1 MDMSRT
7 SSPAKRPLTV
17 RDDDA
22 TIVNVDTESR
32 AATTEGPMDGP
43 APATP
48 DAASVNPFGTLLPMD
63 PQRRQA
69 ISMTAFIFTIL
80 FVVPTF
86 MHVSGVGQ
94 RLVDHMLDDTPSA
107 SEAAPSIGAETALSA
122 KIEFGAADDASPV
135 PDASPAPA
143 AKKSAFKLPS
153 IKIGGSSGSSDVVM
167 LGPKHNRFTDS
178 GVAFP
183 LACSFQQ
190 ALDGMLS
197 AGKENIAM
205 GREYLPDIDFTKCD
219 THPDDL
225 DAVFTRMFAV
235 TPPTSTFDWCGGMQC
250 KITMGKYT
258 SKASEDWE
266 KFVKTAQDDAPP
278 PRAMAVF
285 PKQERWGRYLDCAID
300 DAWNCMFGVT
310 TPSKSAK
317 ADEGALKTAR
327 NVWSQR
333 SCIFDRSCG
342 EPQSRYLSKLI
353 HGWMFRWQ
361 MPLNACTEGYR
372 NSCVNNVVSNVNLP
386 KATRN
391 RVFLSIHMRMGDAC
405 DRVEKEERTLS
416 WEWNQNRGRP
426 CIAPHGYD
434 KAIER
439 MTAKYG
445 VTDILLA
452 SDQSDAVEWAKE
464 QKKHDVHWL
473 DTDRSKL
480 NHGAGW
486 IENRMDIGKEETEGA
501 LEALDFLAHGQVFI
515 GNMGSFFS
523 RAVYKQMVGR
533 HNVVAP
539 WTSIDGRHLPPDDDR
554 GKEWHEFLGRRRT
567 SRRALSVSD

>member
-7 SSPAKRPLTV
+7 SSPAKRPSTV

-48 DAASVNPFGTLLPMD
+48 DAASVNPFGTLLPID

-219 THPDDL
+219 THPD
-225 DAVFTRMFAV
+225 
-235 TPPTSTFDWCGGMQC
+235 
-250 KITMGKYT
+250 
-258 SKASEDWE
+258 
-266 KFVKTAQDDAPP
+266 
-278 PRAMAVF
+278 
-285 PKQERWGRYLDCAID
+285 
-300 DAWNCMFGVT
+300 
-310 TPSKSAK
+310 
-317 ADEGALKTAR
+317 
-327 NVWSQR
+327 
-333 SCIFDRSCG
+333 
-342 EPQSRYLSKLI
+342 
-353 HGWMFRWQ
+353 
-361 MPLNACTEGYR
+361 
-372 NSCVNNVVSNVNLP
+372 
-386 KATRN
+386 
-391 RVFLSIHMRMGDAC
+391 
-405 DRVEKEERTLS
+405 
-416 WEWNQNRGRP
+416 
-426 CIAPHGYD
+426 
-434 KAIER
+434 
-439 MTAKYG
+439 
-445 VTDILLA
+445 
-452 SDQSDAVEWAKE
+452 
-464 QKKHDVHWL
+464 
-473 DTDRSKL
+473 
-480 NHGAGW
+480 
-486 IENRMDIGKEETEGA
+486 
-501 LEALDFLAHGQVFI
+501 GQ
-515 GNMGSFFS
+515 
-523 RAVYKQMVGR
+523 
-533 HNVVAP
+533 P
-539 WTSIDGRHLPPDDDR
+539 
-554 GKEWHEFLGRRRT
+554 RRT
-567 SRRALSVSD
+567 RLP